1 MRHGALSPMLI
12 CVFITFMKGEDNMV
26 DLSNVIMED
35 GMTAK
40 QRNAL
45 KTNKFALVYK
55 DDNKKTVRKYPV
67 HDERHVKAASKL
79 FPRGV
84 PEEYQGQVAR
94 RILKEA
100 KKYNLDTSGWTTV
113 NEAAEKDAK
122 KVINEFDNPID
133 AVKYHIDGSMD
144 FKKSIVKVD
153 MFTSGSLRESIKQL
167 ERPNLKPTMFI
178 GFMDPE
184 DVNRCEFKDL
194 EKHVV
199 YATDTGMLYSSFFN
213 SFARRNEV
221 SNIASSVDTL
231 LNDLQNKKVT
241 ELHIPAH
248 MKDCMILLESNER
261 TIHSKGNV
269 PMKLVCENGCYMNTY
284 YSYFAIYEAFEF
296 KKNMLFRNISEILLE
311 TFDGDETH
319 FDFESIEVVQETF
332 GSANINIRF
341 RYDNEPFIVV
351 VPTSSMKTSPGKIF
365 HEGSRNE
372 ESEMNTDEET
382 TPSSSEET
390 TVEDNTPN
398 ENEEVKVEH
407 CAGANGFG
415 ICYQEMDDSGLIKV
429 NDVPHSK
436 MYFGSCK
443 DFGNNMLKLKN
454 PRLFVTPF
462 KGIASIFTTDRR
474 RYNIPPGKSVNLA
487 YDEWHASD
495 LEEPFEDIHVIVE
508 GMPEYEDRTFE
519 STGWIYGI
527 DVDKL
532 RDHIYQEPWMDSKKE
547 FLIIDVPEIP
557 IAEKLRVEPLI
568 HVRGGEERKAPQGFN
583 EYSLYHNHS
592 VPLTE
597 KNVRKYM
604 KNGTA
609 EMTMPLQHLKLND
622 NVNGYIWDN
631 RRGDITAYVA
641 VEAKDDD
648 KWIRAINTTRAYQ
661 EAGLYDYLLKFAEKE
676 LGADHIVVN
685 ESDYSLLS
693 TCLEH
698 DWIKYEES
706 DGNIYLT
713 KDNIYVEHTDPE
725 DYEDIHDHMDDEDDI
740 FNESATDN
748 NFEIN
753 LDEWAPGN
761 PLWIT
766 GSSGDGK
773 STFAIKKAKE
783 NNAFLVPLD
792 LFLVRIAKPKEK
804 YEKFLNDKSGT
815 VVSNGSEMIK
825 EYIDAHPELP
835 WANPS
840 TKGNWD
846 PQSKSPKL
854 WNDLFDYLIK
864 NAKDNS
870 KYKNKLIIFE
880 GCNICLMPVEKAK
893 KLPIIIMGTSKLT
906 ASKRRIDRDKKEH
919 SDYSMLKIL
928 FRELK
933 RANGESLKAL
943 NKAKDDF
950 KKDLKKSIKKDE
962 KEAKKAEH
970 IQEAAY
976 TNGGINKANVR
987 PVMIVYKRFSTKNK
1001 EQLGPIAKMWEI
1013 ANKYFPEPKMLSG
1026 FGWDWTGWETDF
1038 AYGIIINDRK
1048 IPEGFMEELRKEFPD
1063 ITLDENFLIPKKY
1076 EEVYSCSESKMN
1088 EVYDK
1093 IWDKGFL
1100 ECELEDYPSAGKM
1113 KISVIY
1119 KKDKAELDEE
1129 VAKHIK
1135 DVKKDEPIQEAFFG
1149 IGFGNLRKTIAD
1161 RLGKYCTV
1169 TNVQN
1174 PTGKEEKFVIK
1185 LNEDPED
1192 FVNVVSTGTG
1202 VKAYGYKHGE
1212 RFSIFNNATLS
1223 AAAQRL
1229 IDAICDEF
1237 NIKLSLQEAFSM
1249 FINEDDEVSPR
1260 Q

>member
-84 PEEYQGQVAR
+84 PEDYQGQVAR

-100 KKYNLDTSGWTTV
+100 KKYKLDTSGWTTV

-341 RYDNEPFIVV
+341 RYDNEPFIIV

-398 ENEEVKVEH
+398 ENEEVKVEY

-487 YDEWHASD
+487 YDEWHAPD

-597 KNVRKYM
+597 NNVRKYM

-725 DYEDIHDHMDDEDDI
+725 DYEDLHDHQDDEDDI
-740 FNESATDN
+740 FNE
-748 NFEIN
+748 
-753 LDEWAPGN
+753 
-761 PLWIT
+761 
-766 GSSGDGK
+766 
-773 STFAIKKAKE
+773 
-783 NNAFLVPLD
+783 
-792 LFLVRIAKPKEK
+792 
-804 YEKFLNDKSGT
+804 
-815 VVSNGSEMIK
+815 
-825 EYIDAHPELP
+825 
-835 WANPS
+835 
-840 TKGNWD
+840 
-846 PQSKSPKL
+846 
-854 WNDLFDYLIK
+854 
-864 NAKDNS
+864 
-870 KYKNKLIIFE
+870 
-880 GCNICLMPVEKAK
+880 
-893 KLPIIIMGTSKLT
+893 
-906 ASKRRIDRDKKEH
+906 
-919 SDYSMLKIL
+919 
-928 FRELK
+928 
-933 RANGESLKAL
+933 
-943 NKAKDDF
+943 
-950 KKDLKKSIKKDE
+950 
-962 KEAKKAEH
+962 
-970 IQEAAY
+970 AAY
-976 TNGGINKANVR
+976 TNEGINKANVR

-1212 RFSIFNNATLS
+1212 RFSIFNNAALS

>member
-45 KTNKFALVYK
+45 KTSKFALVYK
-55 DDNKKTVRKYPV
+55 DDKGKTVRKYPV
-67 HDERHVKAASKL
+67 HDEKHVKAASRL

-84 PEEYQGQVAR
+84 PEDYQGQVAR

-100 KKYNLDTSGWTTV
+100 RKYKLDTSGWDTV
-113 NEAAEKDAK
+113 NKAAGRE
-122 KVINEFDNPID
+122 VINEFDNPID

-311 TFDGDETH
+311 TFDGDESH
-319 FDFESIEVVQETF
+319 FDFENIEVVQETF

-351 VPTSSMKTSPGKIF
+351 VPTSSMKTSPAKIF

-390 TVEDNTPN
+390 TVEDNTP
-398 ENEEVKVEH
+398 NEEVKVEH

-487 YDEWHASD
+487 YDEWHAND

-508 GMPEYEDRTFE
+508 GMPDYEDRTFE

-547 FLIIDVPEIP
+547 FLICDVPEIP
-557 IAEKLRVEPLI
+557 IAEKLRVEPLV
-568 HVRGGEERKAPQGFN
+568 HVRGGEERKSPQGFN

-592 VPLTE
+592 VPITE

-609 EMTMPLQHLKLND
+609 ELTMPLQHLKLNEH
-622 NVNGYIWDN
+622 VNGYIWDN

-641 VEAKDDD
+641 VENKDDD
-648 KWIRAINTTRAYQ
+648 NWIRAINAKQAYQ

-676 LGADHIVVN
+676 LGADHIIVN

-693 TCLEH
+693 ACTENGWVRTNNEDGTILFT
-698 DWIKYEES
+698 KVYAES
-706 DGNIYLT
+706 
-713 KDNIYVEHTDPE
+713 TDPE
-725 DYEDIHDHMDDEDDI
+725 DYEDIHDHQNDEDDI
-740 FNESATDN
+740 FNE
-748 NFEIN
+748 
-753 LDEWAPGN
+753 
-761 PLWIT
+761 
-766 GSSGDGK
+766 
-773 STFAIKKAKE
+773 
-783 NNAFLVPLD
+783 
-792 LFLVRIAKPKEK
+792 
-804 YEKFLNDKSGT
+804 
-815 VVSNGSEMIK
+815 
-825 EYIDAHPELP
+825 
-835 WANPS
+835 
-840 TKGNWD
+840 
-846 PQSKSPKL
+846 
-854 WNDLFDYLIK
+854 
-864 NAKDNS
+864 
-870 KYKNKLIIFE
+870 
-880 GCNICLMPVEKAK
+880 
-893 KLPIIIMGTSKLT
+893 
-906 ASKRRIDRDKKEH
+906 
-919 SDYSMLKIL
+919 
-928 FRELK
+928 
-933 RANGESLKAL
+933 
-943 NKAKDDF
+943 
-950 KKDLKKSIKKDE
+950 
-962 KEAKKAEH
+962 
-970 IQEAAY
+970 AAY
-976 TNGGINKANVR
+976 TNSGINRANVR

-1038 AYGIIINDRK
+1038 AYGIIINNK
-1048 IPEGFMEELRKEFPD
+1048 EIPEGFMEELRKEFPD
-1063 ITLDENFLIPKKY
+1063 ITLDENFLIPKTY

-1119 KKDKAELDEE
+1119 KKDKEKLHEE
-1129 VAKHIK
+1129 VAKYIK
-1135 DVKKDEPIQEAFFG
+1135 DVKKDKEEPIQEAFFG

-1161 RLGKYCTV
+1161 KLGAYCTV

-1174 PTGKEEKFVIK
+1174 PTGKEEKFVVK
-1185 LNEDPED
+1185 LNEHPED
-1192 FVNVVSTGTG
+1192 YVNVISTGTG
-1202 VKAYGYKHGE
+1202 VKAYGYKGTE
-1212 RFSIFNNATLS
+1212 RFSIFNNASLS
-1223 AAAQRL
+1223 SAGQRL
-1229 IDAICDEF
+1229 IEAICDQF
-1237 NIKLSLQEAFSM
+1237 NIKLSLQEAFSI
-1249 FINEDDEVSPR
+1249 FISEDDEVSPR